1 MGASTRG
8 QATASIPV
16 PRRSPAHEAVW
27 GCSRAPRQ
35 GTLTSTHSLHPPH
48 THTHTQG
55 KLRGLAFTYLHFLLG
70 CALNTAGAG
79 LLLALETYGG
89 GKGEETSYKAD
100 RAVAGG
106 EFEPHVRAGKPM
118 GPRQRGRQA

>member
-1 MGASTRG
+1 MKLSGDAL
-8 QATASIPV
+8 ALPV
-16 PRRSPAHEAVW
+16 SA
-27 GCSRAPRQ
+27 
-35 GTLTSTHSLHPPH
+35 TLTSTHSLHPP
-48 THTHTQG
+48 HTHTQG

-89 GKGEETSYKAD
+89 EKGEETSYKAD